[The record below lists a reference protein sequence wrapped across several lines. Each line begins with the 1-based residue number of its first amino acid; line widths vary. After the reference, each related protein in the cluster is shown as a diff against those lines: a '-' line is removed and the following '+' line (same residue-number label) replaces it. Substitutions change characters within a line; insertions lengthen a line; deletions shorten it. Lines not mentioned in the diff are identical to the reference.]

1 MGSGAIRIG
10 GLCGIVAAATIL
22 PAYNIGSPEKPRNP
36 ADVQGYHDSAASFL
50 TFNGELPLLHILFGL
65 IFVGVLVTM
74 LRQASG
80 SSFAGYI
87 AVIGGAVFLA
97 LTAAGLAAEIA
108 VPAAI
113 VKFDDLSV
121 VAYSGPFLMMS
132 LWLYH
137 FSQLGSAA
145 LIFATAFIVWR
156 TGVLPKWSAVLAV
169 LGVLPLLHT
178 CVGLPAAYSTVAW
191 VALTSLV
198 MLAIPPVVKVESIG
212 V

>member
-10 GLCGIVAAATIL
+10 GLCGIVSALTIL
-22 PAYNIGSPEKPRNP
+22 PAYSVGSPERPRNP
-36 ADVQGYHDSAASFL
+36 ADADGYYDSAGSFL

-65 IFVGVLVTM
+65 IFVGVLVTV
-74 LRQASG
+74 LRHASG

-97 LTAAGLAAEIA
+97 LTAAGLAAELA

-113 VKFDDLSV
+113 VRFEDLTV
-121 VAYSGPFLMMS
+121 VASSEPFLMMS

-145 LIFATAFIVWR
+145 LIFATSYIVWR
-156 TGVLPKWSAVLAV
+156 TGVLPKWSAALGV

-178 CVGLPAAYSTVAW
+178 WVGLPAAYSTAAW
-191 VALTSLV
+191 VALTGLV

-212 V
+212 A

>member
-10 GLCGIVAAATIL
+10 GLCGIVSALTIL
-22 PAYNIGSPEKPRNP
+22 PAYNIGSPEKPRDP
-36 ADVQGYHDSAASFL
+36 ADVQGYYESAASFL
-50 TFNGELPLLHILFGL
+50 TFNGDLPLLHILFGL
-65 IFVGVLVTM
+65 IFVGVLATI
-74 LRQASG
+74 LRHASG

-87 AVIGGAVFLA
+87 AVVGGAVFLA

-113 VKFDDLSV
+113 VRFDDLTAI
-121 VAYSGPFLMMS
+121 AYTRPFLMMS

-145 LIFATAFIVWR
+145 LIFATSYVVWR
-156 TGVLPKWSAVLAV
+156 TGVLPKWSAALAV

-178 CVGLPAAYSTVAW
+178 WVGLPAAYSTVAW
-191 VALTSLV
+191 VGLMGLV
-198 MLAIPPVVKVESIG
+198 MLAIPPVVRVESVG
-212 V
+212 A